1 MPNAKPKQSC
11 RVHVSLLFKKE
22 IALLKPISFERAF
35 PNCSADKVTVTNK
48 GIRIA
53 FERTRKVS
61 GAKIFGKTRIDYIR
75 WIILLLS
82 CLEDNPSAPSVAS
95 ISYSLN
101 EATPKNLKIPEELQQ
116 TIIEYS
122 GIHFPYTTI
131 DKALKSDCSSEALKI
146 AISYCWVA
154 SKAISQEE
162 RLKLL
167 WGAFNAL
174 YRWYGKSQN
183 LKNPREIAMLDATN
197 KLFLSQNVLVKTIRQ
212 FDKALRD
219 PIWKNLIRWKVITSS
234 RSSSLYIQMKDK
246 QDVHNAKCNRLM
258 FLDKDTLIYM
268 RDIGCGTVKGK
279 QSLKSAIDTLL
290 PHAKTDKVPLRRACL
305 LACRY
310 AYIFRCEGVHANK
323 VYPVFNAKSES
334 EKQFVNDLLE
344 LVIVDFSTWIAS
356 NNMTAKN

>member
-1 MPNAKPKQSC
+1 MFQ
-11 RVHVSLLFKKE
+11 KE
-22 IALLKPISFERAF
+22 IALLKTITFERSF
-35 PNCSADKVTVTNK
+35 PNCNADIVTVTNK
-48 GIRIA
+48 GIQIA
-53 FERTRKVS
+53 FERTRKVPE
-61 GAKIFGKTRIDYIR
+61 AKIFGKTRIDYIR

-82 CLEDNPSAPSVAS
+82 CLENNPFAPSIAS
-95 ISYSLN
+95 VSYSLN
-101 EATPKNLKIPEELQQ
+101 EDTPKNLKIPEELQQ
-116 TIIEYS
+116 TITEYS

-183 LKNPREIAMLDATN
+183 LKNPREITMLDATN

-246 QDVHNAKCNRLM
+246 QDVHNAKCDRLLL
-258 FLDKDTLIYM
+258 LDKDTLAYM
-268 RDIGCGTVKGK
+268 RDIGCGEVEGK
-279 QSLKSAIDTLL
+279 QSLKRAIDTLL
-290 PHAKTDKVPLRRACL
+290 PHAKNDKVSLRRACL

-344 LVIVDFSTWIAS
+344 SVIVDFATWIAS
-356 NNMTAKN
+356 NDLTAKN

>member
-1 MPNAKPKQSC
+1 MSETKPKQSC
-11 RVHVSLLFKKE
+11 KTHVSLLFEKE
-22 IALLKPISFERAF
+22 IALSKPISFERSF
-35 PNCSADKVTVTNK
+35 PNCSADIVTVTNK
-48 GIRIA
+48 GIQIA

-61 GAKIFGKTRIDYIR
+61 EAKIFGKTRIDYIR

-82 CLEDNPSAPSVAS
+82 CLEDNPFAPSIAS
-95 ISYSLN
+95 VSYSLN
-101 EATPKNLKIPEELQQ
+101 EDTPKNLKIPEELQQ
-116 TIIEYS
+116 TITEYS

-183 LKNPREIAMLDATN
+183 LKNPREIVMLDATN
-197 KLFLSQNVLVKTIRQ
+197 KLFLSQNVLVKTARQ

-234 RSSSLYIQMKDK
+234 RSSSLYIRDKDN
-246 QDVHNAKCNRLM
+246 QNAHRTKCNRLM

>member
-1 MPNAKPKQSC
+1 M
-11 RVHVSLLFKKE
+11 
-22 IALLKPISFERAF
+22 
-35 PNCSADKVTVTNK
+35 
-48 GIRIA
+48 
-53 FERTRKVS
+53 
-61 GAKIFGKTRIDYIR
+61 
-75 WIILLLS
+75 LS
-82 CLEDNPSAPSVAS
+82 CLEDNPFAPSIAS
-95 ISYSLN
+95 VSCSLN
-101 EATPKNLKIPEELQQ
+101 EDTPKNLKIPEELQQ
-116 TIIEYS
+116 TITEYS

-146 AISYCWVA
+146 AISYCWIA

-162 RLKLL
+162 RFKLL

-246 QDVHNAKCNRLM
+246 QDVHNAKCKRLM
-258 FLDKDTLIYM
+258 LLDKDTLTYM
-268 RDIGCGTVKGK
+268 RDIGCGAVKGK
-279 QSLKSAIDTLL
+279 QSFKSAIDTLL
-290 PHAKTDKVPLRRACL
+290 SHAKTDKVPLRRACL

-323 VYPVFNAKSES
+323 VYPV
-334 EKQFVNDLLE
+334 
-344 LVIVDFSTWIAS
+344 STRKANPRS
-356 NNMTAKN
+356 NL

>member
-35 PNCSADKVTVTNK
+35 PNCSADRATVTNK

-82 CLEDNPSAPSVAS
+82 CLEDNPFAPSVAS

-101 EATPKNLKIPEELQQ
+101 EDTPKNLKIPEELQQ
-116 TIIEYS
+116 TITEYS

-146 AISYCWVA
+146 AISYCWIA

-183 LKNPREIAMLDATN
+183 LKTREKSLCLTRQTN
-197 KLFLSQNVLVKTIRQ
+197 YSSAK
-212 FDKALRD
+212 
-219 PIWKNLIRWKVITSS
+219 TSS
-234 RSSSLYIQMKDK
+234 SRLSDNSIRRFETLYGRISLDGKLSPAAAQVLYIFERKITKMPIER
-246 QDVHNAKCNRLM
+246 NAIGYC
-258 FLDKDTLIYM
+258 FLTKTL
-268 RDIGCGTVKGK
+268 
-279 QSLKSAIDTLL
+279 
-290 PHAKTDKVPLRRACL
+290 
-305 LACRY
+305 
-310 AYIFRCEGVHANK
+310 
-323 VYPVFNAKSES
+323 
-334 EKQFVNDLLE
+334 
-344 LVIVDFSTWIAS
+344 
-356 NNMTAKN
+356 